1 MGLDGI
7 LGADRYPATEETMM
21 YAAIRYRLARARLA
35 ELYCQILR
43 DAAMYPAIHYD
54 LARARIADAYHEAQ
68 RTASGRTA
76 IRRRRRRA
84 LGSRSATGQRC

>member
-1 MGLDGI
+1 
-7 LGADRYPATEETMM
+7 M
-21 YAAIRYRLARARLA
+21 YAAIRYRLAHARLA